1 MTIKTIR
8 EWIHRVI
15 SALLLF
21 AILHAWN
28 NARGR
33 DIGPGWPYRRP
44 LYVNFARSSA
54 PGKAMA
60 WAEFYTNKARLPD
73 GADLRVTSADGRLL
87 PMRILRISPT
97 DSQVRLTFDAPA
109 AGRYWVW
116 WGNPSPGAAGPAMQ
130 ISRGV
135 LMQIYS
141 RGRGAARTRREMRH
155 LFKNQKPIGSYFIS
169 SIFQRYNPMGPVNN
183 DLIRYSGELHIVQPG
198 RYVFAFDVDGA
209 GYFDLDGNNLLEKRS
224 LGWMQGRVRFKKSIR
239 LKAGWH
245 RVVVGQFHRW
255 GATGVALDW
264 RYPGVKYFS
273 PVPPAAFAPIATARA
288 GALRKTA
295 GGYAADFSIRPQ
307 AQIFVPASHYFQ
319 RYSFSALVPASF
331 SPSVTWRF
339 SDGQRADGLQVNH
352 VFMTPGIYRVA
363 MRVNQAGHS
372 FHTSMRFAVKSEM
385 YALFPFPPAD
395 PPVLVAN
402 ILNTYH
408 TGGLNAEQLYR
419 GVEFFHRYNT
429 YHGLSRWGLAWAR
442 SKDPQSAQQVTKAA
456 GLIARGLVAK
466 NNFVQAANIYWLAA
480 KKRISALAQCH
491 ALQQYA
497 VLMCNH
503 TDFAAKVLAKLQA
516 WRSGH
521 HQLPTAQK
529 RLISVALA
537 YAAVGT
543 GNGKLA
549 SSYIAAS
556 GGSAMAYSA
565 AEIRQGVL
573 ARNVESYIQSNHL
586 RTARHLLDEWDADF
600 PQAVVKGYTRLLR
613 MKLLRHAGHPMATVR
628 MAMQFVAAEPKSF
641 YAARLL
647 YEARTAANTA
657 GHRNRALLIFA
668 KLKQNYPE
676 SPYAYKQ

>member
-1 MTIKTIR
+1 MIKNISR
-8 EWIHRVI
+8 WQRRVI

-21 AILHAWN
+21 AILPAWN
-28 NARGR
+28 IVQGR

-54 PGKAMA
+54 PGSAMA
-60 WAEFYTNKARLPD
+60 WAEFYTNKARLPN
-73 GADLRVTSADGRLL
+73 GADLRATSADGRLL
-87 PMRILRISPT
+87 PMRIMRISPS
-97 DSQVRLTFDAPA
+97 DSLVRIAFDAPA

-116 WGNPSPGAAGPAMQ
+116 WGNPSPGVAGPALK
-130 ISRGV
+130 ITRGV
-135 LMQIYS
+135 LMQIYT
-141 RGRGAARTRREMRH
+141 RGRGAVRTRQEMRRA
-155 LFKNQKPIGSYFIS
+155 FKNHNPIGAYFIS
-169 SIFQRYNPMGPVNN
+169 SIFQRYNPMGPMNN

-198 RYVFAFDVDGA
+198 QYVFAFDVDGA
-209 GYFDLDGNNLLEKRS
+209 GYVDMDGHEFLEKRG
-224 LGWMQGRVRFKKSIR
+224 LGWMQGRVRFKRSIR
-239 LKAGWH
+239 LNAGWH

-255 GATGVALDW
+255 GASGVALDW

-339 SDGQRADGLQVNH
+339 SDGQRASGLQVNH
-352 VFMTPGIYRVA
+352 IFMTPGIYRVA

-372 FHTSMRFAVKSEM
+372 FRTSLRFVVKSEM

-402 ILNTYH
+402 ILNTYR
-408 TGGLNAEQLYR
+408 TDRLDAAQLYR
-419 GVEFFHRYNT
+419 GIEFFHRYNT
-429 YHGLSRWGLAWAR
+429 YHGLSRWGLAWAQ
-442 SKDPQSAQQVTKAA
+442 SKDPQNAKQVKKAA

-466 NNFVQAANIYWLAA
+466 NNFVQAATIYRLVAQ
-480 KKRISALAQCH
+480 KRISVLAQSR
-491 ALQQYA
+491 ALQHYA
-497 VLMCNH
+497 VLMCDH
-503 TDFAAKVLAKLQA
+503 TDSANKVLAVLQA

-521 HQLPTAQK
+521 HHLPAAEK

-549 SSYIAAS
+549 ASYIAAS

-586 RTARHLLDEWDADF
+586 RTARQLLNEWDADF
-600 PQAVVKGYTRLLR
+600 PQAVIKGYTRLLR

-647 YEARTAANTA
+647 YEARLAANNA

-676 SPYAYKQ
+676 SPYAYKK

>member
-1 MTIKTIR
+1 
-8 EWIHRVI
+8 
-15 SALLLF
+15 
-21 AILHAWN
+21 
-28 NARGR
+28 
-33 DIGPGWPYRRP
+33 
-44 LYVNFARSSA
+44 
-54 PGKAMA
+54 
-60 WAEFYTNKARLPD
+60 
-73 GADLRVTSADGRLL
+73 
-87 PMRILRISPT
+87 
-97 DSQVRLTFDAPA
+97 
-109 AGRYWVW
+109 
-116 WGNPSPGAAGPAMQ
+116 
-130 ISRGV
+130 
-135 LMQIYS
+135 MQIYH
-141 RGRGAARTRREMRH
+141 RGRGPVRTRQAMRRV
-155 LFKNQKPIGSYFIS
+155 FAQQKPIGSYFIS

-198 RYVFAFDVDGA
+198 RYIFAFDVDGA
-209 GYFDLDGNNLLEKRS
+209 GYFDLDGHNLLEKRG
-224 LGWMQGRVRFKKSIR
+224 LGWMQGRVRFKRSIQ

-273 PVPPAAFAPIATARA
+273 PVPPAAFAPISVARA

-339 SDGQRADGLQVNH
+339 SDGQRASGLQVNH
-352 VFMTPGIYRVA
+352 IFMTPGIYRVA

-372 FHTSMRFAVKSEM
+372 FHTSLHMVVKSEM
-385 YALFPFPPAD
+385 YSLFPFPPAD

-402 ILNTYH
+402 ILNTYQIS
-408 TGGLNAEQLYR
+408 GLNAEQLYR
-419 GVEFFHRYNT
+419 GIEFFHRYNT
-429 YHGLSRWGLAWAR
+429 YHGLSSWGLAWAQ
-442 SKDPQSAQQVTKAA
+442 SKDPQSAQQITKGA

-466 NNFVQAANIYWLAA
+466 SNFAQAANIYRLVAQ
-480 KKRISALAQCH
+480 KRISVSAQTE
-491 ALQQYA
+491 ALQHYA
-497 VLMCNH
+497 ILTCDH
-503 TDFAAKVLAKLQA
+503 TDSAAEVLTVLQA
-516 WRSGH
+516 WRKGH
-521 HQLPTAQK
+521 HQLPTEAK

-549 SSYIAAS
+549 ASYIAAS

-586 RTARHLLDEWDADF
+586 RTARHLLNEWDADF

-628 MAMQFVAAEPKSF
+628 MAMQFVASEPKSF

-647 YEARTAANTA
+647 YEAYMAANTA

-676 SPYAYKQ
+676 SPYAYKK

>member
-1 MTIKTIR
+1 MMMKNVCR
-8 EWIHRVI
+8 WKLWVI
-15 SALLLF
+15 SALLL
-21 AILHAWN
+21 LVLSPAWGN
-28 NARGR
+28 LQGR

-54 PGKAMA
+54 PGQAMA
-60 WAEFYTNKARLPD
+60 WAEFYTNKARLPN

-87 PMRILRISPT
+87 PMRILQVST
-97 DSQVRLTFDAPA
+97 ADSQVRIAFDAPA
-109 AGRYWVW
+109 AGRYWIW
-116 WGNPSPGAAGPAMQ
+116 WGNPSPGAPGPALKMT
-130 ISRGV
+130 RGV
-135 LMQIYS
+135 LMQIYT
-141 RGRGAARTRREMRH
+141 RNRGAIRTRREMQRA
-155 LFKNQKPIGSYFIS
+155 FADQSPIGCYFIS
-169 SIFQRYNPMGPVNN
+169 SVFKRYNPMGPVNN

-209 GYFDLDGNNLLEKRS
+209 GYVDLDGHNLLEKRG
-224 LGWMQGRVRFKKSIR
+224 LGWMQGRVRFKRSIS

-255 GATGVALDW
+255 SATGVALDW

-273 PVPPAAFAPIATARA
+273 PVPPAAFAPIAAARA

-339 SDGQRADGLQVNH
+339 SDGQRASGLQVNH

-372 FHTSMRFAVKSEM
+372 FHTSMRILVKSEM

-402 ILNTYH
+402 ILNTYQ
-408 TGGLNAEQLYR
+408 TGTLNAEQLYR
-419 GVEFFHRYNT
+419 GIEFFNRYNT
-429 YHGLSRWGLAWAR
+429 YHGLGQWGLAWAS
-442 SKDPQSAQQVTKAA
+442 SKDPQSAKQVTKGA

-466 NNFVQAANIYWLAA
+466 NNFAQAANIYRLVAQ
-480 KKRISALAQCH
+480 KRISALAQTQ
-491 ALQQYA
+491 ALQHYA
-497 VLMCNH
+497 VLMCDH
-503 TDFAAKVLAKLQA
+503 TDVAAEVLATLQA
-516 WRSGH
+516 WRREH
-521 HQLPTAQK
+521 HHLKAAEK

-537 YAAVGT
+537 YAAIGT

-549 SSYIAAS
+549 ASYVAAS

-586 RTARHLLDEWDADF
+586 RTARHLLNEWEADF
-600 PQAVVKGYTRLLR
+600 PQAVLKGYTRLLR
-613 MKLLRHAGHPMATVR
+613 TKLLRHAGHPMATVR
-628 MAMQFVAAEPKSF
+628 MAMQYVAAEPKSF
-641 YAARLL
+641 YAAQLL
-647 YEARTAANTA
+647 YEAYMAADTA
-657 GHRNRALLIFA
+657 GHRNRALLILA

-676 SPYAYKQ
+676 SPYAYKK